1 MKIKEGFILR
11 RIAGEMVVV
20 PVGEMM
26 VSFNRILSLSDTGAF
41 IWQLL
46 AENDLSKDEIL
57 ERMLDE
63 YEVDRQLAA
72 RDIDR
77 FIASLQAADL
87 LA

>member
-11 RIAGEMVVV
+11 RIAGEKVVV

-46 AENDLSKDEIL
+46 ADNDLTKDEIL
-57 ERMLDE
+57 EHMLDE
-63 YEVDRQLAA
+63 YEVDKQSAA